1 MTAGT
6 DCYRLARTG
15 GLVPALESLTAAL
28 LPGAVP
34 FGPAGHAVTTATV
47 AASAT
52 QAWFDGVRHERE
64 SGGERTPAVA
74 AVPGGPVLILRRAA
88 PTAVGRRS
96 AAPHHAW
103 LSGLAWLRLGLS
115 EALRLSCMDYLGGR
129 RVGATATLLHQ
140 QLVKGTVAEA
150 VAVHLEAHAVL
161 SAAYDGE
168 AGGAAARV
176 HRLITGADRELVR
189 LLGASGYVTGGV
201 GQVANVSELLADAYC
216 RREPSC

>member
-1 MTAGT
+1 MTAGP
-6 DCYRLARTG
+6 DCYRAARTG
-15 GLVPALESLTAAL
+15 GLAPALESLTAAL
-28 LPGAVP
+28 LPGALP
-34 FGPAGHAVTTATV
+34 YGPAGHAVTTATV

-52 QAWFDGVRHERE
+52 HAWFDGVRHDRE
-64 SGGERTPAVA
+64 PEGERTPAVA

-88 PTAVGRRS
+88 PTAVGRPS
-96 AAPHHAW
+96 AVPHHAW

-161 SAAYDGE
+161 RALDGE
-168 AGGAAARV
+168 ASGAAERV

-201 GQVANVSELLADAYC
+201 GQVADASELLADAYC
-216 RREPSC
+216 RQEPPC